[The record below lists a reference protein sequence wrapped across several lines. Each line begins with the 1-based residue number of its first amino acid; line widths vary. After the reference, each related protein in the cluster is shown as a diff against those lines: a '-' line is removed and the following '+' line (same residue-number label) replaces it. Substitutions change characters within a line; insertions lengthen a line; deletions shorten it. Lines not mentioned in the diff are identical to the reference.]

1 MKKKSMIL
9 SAILVTVLAFTGCG
23 NTQTNTSNTT
33 SDTDGSQQSNEK
45 LLESDRRLQMAHNL
59 SRMQGLHTSW
69 GIWMKN

>member
-45 LLESDRRLQMAHNL
+45 VIRIGSLFN
-59 SRMQGLHTSW
+59 T
-69 GIWMKN
+69 

>member
-1 MKKKSMIL
+1 MIL

-33 SDTDGSQQSNEK
+33 SDTDGSQQSNKK
-45 LLESDRRLQMAHNL
+45 LLELDRRLQMAHSL

>member
-33 SDTDGSQQSNEK
+33 SDTDGSQPSISLIWALTVGEVQNIACP
-45 LLESDRRLQMAHNL
+45 LLLRIE
-59 SRMQGLHTSW
+59 
-69 GIWMKN
+69 